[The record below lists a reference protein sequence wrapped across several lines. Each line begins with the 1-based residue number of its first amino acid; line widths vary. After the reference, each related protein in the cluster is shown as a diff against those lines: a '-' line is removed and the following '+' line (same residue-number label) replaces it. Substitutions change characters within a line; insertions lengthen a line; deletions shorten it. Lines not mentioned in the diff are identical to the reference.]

1 MTFNYMNR
9 RVHLYLGLILL
20 AWFAVYGV
28 SSYYINH
35 PGFVQKMKREGKPLW
50 VTIADRSLDLEVSGE
65 TQPRELAS
73 RVLDDLGIEADIF
86 HTQFLG
92 QRQNQNYRLWI
103 NVISVLKPVRI
114 DYFINKDKVR
124 AEEAQFY
131 WSQFWIRLHM
141 LGGYQHNSLLMDA
154 WAVIVDIFCLG
165 MLVWVASG
173 IIIWWQM
180 GQVRAWGLISLGA
193 GLVVF
198 IGFILGL

>member
-1 MTFNYMNR
+1 MTFNHLNR

-35 PGFVQKMKREGKPLW
+35 PGFAQKMKQEGKPLW
-50 VTIADRSLDLEVSGE
+50 VTTADRSLDLAVSE
-65 TQPRELAS
+65 EADPRELAS
-73 RVLDDLGIEADIF
+73 RVLDDLGIEADNYNAWL
-86 HTQFLG
+86 LG
-92 QRQNQNYRLWI
+92 QQQDQNYRLFI
-103 NVISVLKPVRI
+103 NVISVLKPIRI
-114 DYFINKDKVR
+114 DYYINQDKVS

-131 WSQFWIRLHM
+131 WTQFWIRLHK
-141 LGGYQHNSLLMDA
+141 LGGYQHDSLLMDV

-165 MLVWVASG
+165 MLVWVISG

-180 GQVRAWGLISLGA
+180 GKVRGWGLISMGA

-198 IGFILGL
+198 IGFMLGL